1 VFAVVQRGVN
11 RASRSRGGRDPFKD
25 RPSAVDALKVRA
37 RPIDVGRLIA
47 AARNVLP
54 KGRPLPDAA
63 WARRHRTILALL
75 WIHAVGL
82 AVFGIAR
89 GSGVWHSTFEGSIVA
104 AFAVA
109 ASIGLSQRVRA
120 VMASF
125 GILSS
130 SAILV
135 HLSGGTIEAHFH
147 FFVMVGVISLYQD
160 WTPFL
165 VAVGYVVVHH
175 GTLGVLEPQSVYN
188 HAAALANPWL
198 WAGINGLFIL
208 GACAVSLVAW
218 RLNEDARARAEE
230 YYRRLYEG
238 ERGVV
243 KELREAQTMKD
254 ELIAMVSHELR
265 TPLTS
270 IIGFGRTLQSHWDR
284 LADAERIESVDASVR
299 QAERLRRHVENLLE
313 AARVSERDPLASA
326 DLGEIVGTVLAELG
340 DIPDSERVA
349 IEAQVPSVAVGV
361 SPDALHL
368 IVVNVV
374 GNALKY
380 AILGSVVGVVGG
392 VTGAGRG
399 FLTVANQA
407 PPIAAEDLERI
418 FEPFVQL
425 DSSATREAQ
434 GMGLGLH
441 IVRRMVDLHE
451 GSVDVAY
458 REGYIHFRIELPMAH
473 VDSALVPPEPDAASI
488 PSHS

>member
-1 VFAVVQRGVN
+1 
-11 RASRSRGGRDPFKD
+11 
-25 RPSAVDALKVRA
+25 
-37 RPIDVGRLIA
+37 
-47 AARNVLP
+47 
-54 KGRPLPDAA
+54 
-63 WARRHRTILALL
+63 
-75 WIHAVGL
+75 
-82 AVFGIAR
+82 
-89 GSGVWHSTFEGSIVA
+89 
-104 AFAVA
+104 
-109 ASIGLSQRVRA
+109 
-120 VMASF
+120 
-125 GILSS
+125 
-130 SAILV
+130 
-135 HLSGGTIEAHFH
+135 
-147 FFVMVGVISLYQD
+147 MVGVISLYQD

-188 HAAALANPWL
+188 HAAAIANPWL
-198 WAGINGLFIL
+198 WAGIHGLFIL

-243 KELREAQTMKD
+243 QELREAQTMKD

-270 IIGFGRTLQSHWDR
+270 IIGFGRTLQTHWDR
-284 LADAERIESVDASVR
+284 LDDAERIESVDASVR

-326 DLGEIVGTVLAELG
+326 DLGEMVATVLGELG
-340 DIPDSERVA
+340 DMPDSERVA
-349 IEAQVPSVAVGV
+349 IEAAVPSVTVGV

-380 AILGSVVGVVGG
+380 AIPGSVVGVVGG
-392 VTGAGRG
+392 VTGDGRG

-451 GSVDVAY
+451 GSVDVGCSD
-458 REGYIHFRIELPMAH
+458 GYINFRIELPMAH
-473 VDSALVPPEPDAASI
+473 VEPAVPPVPAAASI
-488 PSHS
+488 PSQS

>member
-1 VFAVVQRGVN
+1 
-11 RASRSRGGRDPFKD
+11 
-25 RPSAVDALKVRA
+25 
-37 RPIDVGRLIA
+37 
-47 AARNVLP
+47 
-54 KGRPLPDAA
+54 
-63 WARRHRTILALL
+63 
-75 WIHAVGL
+75 
-82 AVFGIAR
+82 
-89 GSGVWHSTFEGSIVA
+89 
-104 AFAVA
+104 
-109 ASIGLSQRVRA
+109 
-120 VMASF
+120 
-125 GILSS
+125 
-130 SAILV
+130 
-135 HLSGGTIEAHFH
+135 
-147 FFVMVGVISLYQD
+147 MVGVISLYQD

-188 HAAALANPWL
+188 HAAAIANPWL
-198 WAGINGLFIL
+198 WAGIHGLFIL

-243 KELREAQTMKD
+243 QELREAQTMKD

-284 LADAERIESVDASVR
+284 LDDAERIESVDASVR

-313 AARVSERDPLASA
+313 AARVSERDPLANA
-326 DLGEIVGTVLAELG
+326 DLGEMVARVLAELG
-340 DIPDSERVA
+340 DTPDSERVA
-349 IEAQVPSVAVGV
+349 VEAQVPSVTVGV

-368 IVVNVV
+368 IVVNIV

-380 AILGSVVGVVGG
+380 AIPGSVVGVVGG
-392 VTGAGRG
+392 VTEAGRG

-451 GSVDVAY
+451 GSVDVGY
-458 REGYIHFRIELPMAH
+458 SDGYINFRIELPMAH
-473 VDSALVPPEPDAASI
+473 VEPAVPPVPAAASI
-488 PSHS
+488 PSQS